1 MCVEIREFSKVSE
14 SLKFITVITFNAAIN
29 YKNFLLVWLHVGHYG
44 NIFSGR
50 AQKKKKMI
58 IKYIYAC
65 FFYEEVKSLLGCR
78 INNNI
83 LFFVDKNYMVKI

>member
-1 MCVEIREFSKVSE
+1 MYVEIREFSKVSE

-29 YKNFLLVWLHVGHYG
+29 YKNFCCRGCTLDTMGIFLVDVPK
-44 NIFSGR
+44 
-50 AQKKKKMI
+50 KKKKMI

-83 LFFVDKNYMVKI
+83 LFLVDKNYMVKI